1 MTENS
6 NDKKI
11 KKKKIEHILT
21 VAALVFVILA
31 WVLGALRQE
40 ADLEPFLKQ
49 AMPEAD
55 SFEPVAP
62 GVYEAKKGTGGKID
76 KFERIG
82 HVAIGKGS
90 GYAGPLTAVTA
101 LDGTGKII
109 RVVIVNHKETIPFFR
124 KVLAKE
130 FPGSLAGKSYNDP
143 FAPGE
148 DVDGVSG
155 ATLSLNALLN
165 ASRDAARR
173 TAGDVLNLPVAPA
186 KAIPIQVGIP
196 ELLLVLLFAAGFLGY
211 SKKISDKAPKTK
223 KAMRWV
229 SRIIGLLFLGF
240 VFTIPLSIININSLL
255 MGYLPVWQT
264 HLYWYL
270 LVLGVLLPLI
280 LMEKSPYCDNFCP
293 FGSAQEVLK
302 LIGGARQRIPDKHR
316 QWLRWMQRVLALA
329 VIVAALFFRNP
340 GKYNYEVFGTF
351 FNLTGNYVQYGVMA
365 VVLVTSLFITR
376 PWCNYLCPLRAVSDY
391 IRSFRSLF
399 KKESLRPVSW

>member
-1 MTENS
+1 MTEDN
-6 NDKKI
+6 NDKKN
-11 KKKKIEHILT
+11 KKKKIQRILT
-21 VAALVFVILA
+21 VAALVILILA
-31 WVLGALRQE
+31 WVLGTLRQE

-49 AMPEAD
+49 AFPEAD

-62 GVYEAKKGTGGKID
+62 GIYEAKKGTKKGTGQKM
-76 KFERIG
+76 G
-82 HVAIGKGS
+82 HAAIGKAS
-90 GYAGPLTAVTA
+90 GYAGPLIAVTS
-101 LDGTGKII
+101 LDGTGKVIN
-109 RVVIVNHKETIPFFR
+109 VVIVNHKETIPFFR

-130 FPGSLAGKSYNDP
+130 FPGSLTGKNYNDP
-143 FAPGE
+143 FVPGE
-148 DVDGVSG
+148 DVDSVSG

-165 ASRDAARR
+165 ATREAARR
-173 TAGDVLNLPVAPA
+173 TAGEVLNLPVEPA
-186 KAIPIQVGIP
+186 KTIPIQAGLP

-211 SKKISDKAPKTK
+211 SKKFSDKAPKTK
-223 KAMRWV
+223 KAMRWI
-229 SRIIGLLFLGF
+229 SRVIGLLFLGF

-270 LVLGVLLPLI
+270 LVVGVLLPLI

-302 LIGGARQRIPDKHR
+302 LIGGARQRIPDKYR
-316 QWLRWMQRVLALA
+316 TGLRWMQRVLALA
-329 VIVAALFFRNP
+329 VIVVALFYRNP

-351 FNLTGNYVQYGVMA
+351 FNLTGNYVQYAIMA

-399 KKESLRPVSW
+399 KRAAG